1 MRKILLIKR
10 GAIGDLLM
18 ATPLIRQLKQK
29 LNCQLDIVVGRA
41 ASCALINNP
50 YLDRQMILN
59 DADFTLKGAP
69 RLVKCLLALRGQYDY
84 VLVLDK
90 HWYFNLMAH
99 LVGGKVIG
107 YTRSNFAHR
116 LLIAAVDYVDITRYH
131 GLYYL
136 DLLQVSGL
144 AAADYQDIELD
155 LCITIS
161 DRLAVEEFILEHKLN
176 NFTVVINSGGNNAY
190 ETKGLRMLPT
200 AKILAL
206 LHGLLEQGKTVL
218 LAGSEID
225 FQNNQA
231 YLQQL
236 NYPERLINLAGKF
249 NLAASSYLIGRSEHF
264 YTTDCGAMHLGVA
277 RQMGARMTAFFGP
290 SNPAHILPANYLA
303 QSAIWRDQQIY
314 APAYQLD
321 GSQQTPEPEYFTNLD
336 INSCL

>member
-1 MRKILLIKR
+1 MLKILLIKR
-10 GAIGDLLM
+10 GAIGDLLL

-29 LNCQLDIVVGRA
+29 LNCQLDIVVGKA

-50 YLDRQMILN
+50 YLDQQIIFE

-69 RLVKCLLALRGQYDY
+69 RLAKNLFALRGQYDY

-107 YTRSNFAHR
+107 YTRSKFAHG
-116 LLIAAVDYVDITRYH
+116 LVTAAVDYVDVTRYH

-136 DLLQVSGL
+136 DLLQVSSL
-144 AAADYQDIELD
+144 ASADYHDIELD
-155 LCITIS
+155 LFIAIS
-161 DRLAVEEFILEHKLN
+161 DKLAVEEFILERKLN
-176 NFTVVINSGGNNAY
+176 DFVVVVNSGGNNAY

-206 LHGLLEQGKTVL
+206 LQSLLQQGKTVL
-218 LAGSEID
+218 LAGSKID
-225 FQNNQA
+225 FQNNQT

-236 NYPERLINLAGKF
+236 NYPEHLINLAGKF

-277 RQMGARMTAFFGP
+277 RQLGERMTAFFGP
-290 SNPAHILPANYLA
+290 SNPAHILPTSYLEK
-303 QSAIWRDQQIY
+303 SAIWHDQLIY
-314 APAYQLD
+314 NQRYQLD
-321 GSQQTPEPEYFTNLD
+321 GSQQKPEPEYFTSLEV
-336 INSCL
+336 NSYL